1 VAGGSAEPG
10 RPVTARALDLLG
22 AFDTGH
28 RRLTLTQLAGRAHLP
43 MATAHRLVA
52 ELAAWGALTRRADG
66 CYEVGDRL
74 WTLGLLAP
82 VQGELREV
90 AAPFL
95 QDLFAATGDT
105 VHLAVREGDRA
116 LYVERLSGKASVPVV
131 SQVGGRLPL
140 HTTGVGKVLLA
151 HAPPEVVRHVMA
163 HLTRETRH
171 SVVQP
176 GRMARELGEIRRR
189 GFARTSEEM
198 SLGACSVAVPVHD
211 ADDAVVAAV
220 GVVAP
225 SVRRDLV
232 RLVPAL
238 QVAAHGIARQ
248 LRQFH

>member
-1 VAGGSAEPG
+1 
-10 RPVTARALDLLG
+10 VTARALDLLG
-22 AFDTGH
+22 AFDTRH
-28 RRLTLTQLAGRAHLP
+28 RRLTLTQLAGRADLP

-52 ELAAWGALTRRADG
+52 ELAAWGALARRADG

-82 VQGELREV
+82 VQGELRDV

-105 VHLAVREGDRA
+105 VHLAVREGERA
-116 LYVERLSGKASVPVV
+116 LYVERLSGQASVPVV

-176 GRMARELGEIRRR
+176 GRMARELGEVRRR
-189 GFARTSEEM
+189 GFARTNEEM
-198 SLGACSVAVPVHD
+198 SLGACSVAVPVRD
-211 ADDAVVAAV
+211 ADGAVVAAV

-238 QVAAHGIARQ
+238 QVASHGITRQ